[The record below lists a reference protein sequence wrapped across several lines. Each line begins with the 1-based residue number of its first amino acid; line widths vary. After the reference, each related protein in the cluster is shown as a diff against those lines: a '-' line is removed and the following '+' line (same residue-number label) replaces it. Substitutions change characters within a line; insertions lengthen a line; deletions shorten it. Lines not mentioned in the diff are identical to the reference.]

1 MVAAQLALA
10 AAWVSRLFES
20 KKLFV
25 GETWQYHFQFPLTF
39 DAVTQVLLHR
49 GHGGKQFVAQLALV
63 ISIIFWSAV
72 SSESGYL
79 IS

>member
-1 MVAAQLALA
+1 LG
-10 AAWVSRLFES
+10 LFES

-25 GETWQYHFQFPLTF
+25 GETLNHYFQFPPSV
-39 DAVTQVLLHR
+39 DASKQVLLHR

-63 ISIIFWSAV
+63 VSVILWSTA